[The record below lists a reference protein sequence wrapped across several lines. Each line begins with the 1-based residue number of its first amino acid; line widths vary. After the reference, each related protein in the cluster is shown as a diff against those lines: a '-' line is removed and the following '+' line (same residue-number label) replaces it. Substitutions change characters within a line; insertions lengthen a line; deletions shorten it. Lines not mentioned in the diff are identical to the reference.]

1 MSTPHD
7 HGGNSS
13 PPYFKAIGIVLAVT
27 SGLLNGL
34 SAVVKKRGL
43 LMANEKYHEIAGEGY
58 GYLRTAR
65 WWLGMTLEILSEL
78 CNFIAYA
85 FVDAILVTPLG
96 ALSVVVAAV
105 LSAMLLKEKLSFV
118 GKVGCF
124 NCVVGSVIIAVNAP
138 GESSVKDIQE
148 MKYYVVSPG
157 FLSYAG
163 VVSLGCAIAA
173 LWLGPRY
180 GKRTMFVYLGICS
193 LIGGLNVVAIQGIG
207 SAIIAQIRGE
217 AQFNQWFL
225 YVVLVFAICTLL
237 TQIVYHNVRLGYSLS
252 FRLFPFFALFY
263 S

>member
-7 HGGNSS
+7 HSGDTS
-13 PPYFKAIGIVLAVT
+13 PSYFKAIGIVLVVT

-43 LMANEKYHEIAGEGY
+43 LMANEKYNEVAGDGY

-78 CNFIAYA
+78 CNFVAYA

-105 LSAMLLKEKLSFV
+105 LSALLLKEKLSFV
-118 GKVGCF
+118 GKIGCF
-124 NCVVGSVIIAVNAP
+124 NCVVGSVIIAINAP

-148 MKYYVVSPG
+148 MKYYVVAPG
-157 FLSYAG
+157 FLSYGG
-163 VVSLGCAIAA
+163 VVLAGCIVTAM
-173 LWLGPRY
+173 WLGPRY
-180 GKRTMFVYLGICS
+180 GKQTMFVYLGICS
-193 LIGGLNVVAIQGIG
+193 VIGGLSVVSIQGIG
-207 SAIIAQIRGE
+207 AAIVAQIRGE

-225 YVVLVFAICTLL
+225 YVVLAFAICTLL
-237 TQIVYHNVRLGYSLS
+237 TQIVYHNVRLQIKC
-252 FRLFPFFALFY
+252 PF
-263 S
+263 